1 MTKEQQGPGLKIT
14 ACQQTMSNL
23 DGDLTGQNLHSW
35 DMLTGHAYSHSRTN
49 SQILICKS

>member
-14 ACQQTMSNL
+14 ACQQTMFNL
-23 DGDLTGQNLHSW
+23 DGDLTGQNLHLW
-35 DMLTGHAYSHSRTN
+35 DMLTGHAYSQPN